1 VRTKNVFQQTA
12 GFCAA
17 VLLAVPASAQ
27 QAGPTPTPNDPA
39 RPQVQTFEMVLG
51 RAIETAGQNF
61 ASRAVQMAP
70 EISTLAMSFA
80 PGEAPVVSGVADHEL
95 GLYLFQV
102 QVPGISMM
110 TLQVMSLM
118 LNRPQPG
125 TIPAGGQPVS
135 GRVTAD
141 GVIAPDPMAPAPAPA
156 RPGPPRDLESEY
168 RVEYVQL
175 VKDALIDAILDN
187 SGALPMSSS
196 DMLLVVASGIDPVVP
211 NALYRTPSRKL
222 VLKAKASDL
231 QDFRQGKISR
241 EEARQRIQ
249 ATRF

>member
-1 VRTKNVFQQTA
+1 
-12 GFCAA
+12 
-17 VLLAVPASAQ
+17 
-27 QAGPTPTPNDPA
+27 
-39 RPQVQTFEMVLG
+39 
-51 RAIETAGQNF
+51 
-61 ASRAVQMAP
+61 
-70 EISTLAMSFA
+70 
-80 PGEAPVVSGVADHEL
+80 
-95 GLYLFQV
+95 
-102 QVPGISMM
+102 MM

-125 TIPAGGQPVS
+125 AIPAGGQPVS

-175 VKDALIDAILDN
+175 VKDALVDAILDN
-187 SGALPMSSS
+187 SGALPMASTET
-196 DMLLVVASGIDPVVP
+196 LIVIASGIDPVVP

-231 QDFRQGKISR
+231 ADFRQGKINR

>member
-1 VRTKNVFQQTA
+1 VRTKKVFQQTA
-12 GFCAA
+12 AVCAA

-27 QAGPTPTPNDPA
+27 QAGSTPTPNDPA

-51 RAIETAGQNF
+51 RAIETAGRNF

-70 EISTLAMSFA
+70 EISALAMSFA
-80 PGEAPVVSGVADHEL
+80 PGEAPVVNGVADHEL

-118 LNRPQPG
+118 LNRPQPVVPSTG
-125 TIPAGGQPVS
+125 AQPVA

-141 GVIAPDPMAPAPAPA
+141 GVIASDPMAPAPA

-187 SGALPMSSS
+187 SGALPMTSNEY
-196 DMLLVVASGIDPVVP
+196 LLVVASGIDPVVP

-231 QDFRQGKISR
+231 ADFRQGKINR